1 MTACKKPKKVKNK
14 THKGIAKRV
23 KITATGKVMANKP
36 GRRHL
41 ALSKSAKRRRQLR
54 RKVVLSGKIA
64 LYYRDAAS
72 GIY

>member
-1 MTACKKPKKVKNK
+1 MSCCQKPKKVKNK

-23 KITATGKVMANKP
+23 KITARGKVLVSKP

-41 ALSKSAKRRRQLR
+41 AISKTAKRRRQLR
-54 RKVVLSGKIA
+54 RKTVLQGKIA
-64 LYYRDAAS
+64 VHYKNAAS

>member
-1 MTACKKPKKVKNK
+1 MAAGKKPKKVKNK

-23 KITATGKVMANKP
+23 KITATGKVVANKP

-41 ALSKSAKRRRQLR
+41 AISKTAKRRRQLR
-54 RKVVLSGKIA
+54 RKVVLGGKIA
-64 LYYRDAAS
+64 EYYRDAAT